1 MKEKLLFAL
10 FIACCAGCWGGGT
23 AQEDSS
29 KGGISIDK
37 GAPYLLL
44 VSYQTPKFADL
55 GEVEIDALDKSPYDG
70 NAVRLNEPVDLEVPS
85 LAAFN
90 ERIDFINNNAEKR
103 FWPWVFVNRIVVP
116 AKADADKR
124 TAEYYRKVNTIEL
137 NEIGVPLEDFLGTF
151 RVALKI
157 AKETNSPGI
166 VLDLEF
172 FNNYDCYSISY
183 VSTRKKI
190 PPADV
195 IAMLTGIGGRLSAIM
210 AEEYQDAVVWFLT
223 TGLSVPDFE
232 AASGGQF
239 YYIAPA
245 YIVLGMVEGAKKRG
259 LWAKFVDGDK
269 TSIGLHSKDLMDLET
284 KINRREKAVAKVM
297 GKYNDI
303 LLPGAVVAPWHDLG
317 LLKGWIKQG
326 VGEKTFYNNIS
337 DFSSTFDCLLSSYP
351 YVWIYASSDAGYN
364 PYNPAVAQLYNN
376 ELAKTKMK
384 FWHRK

>member
-1 MKEKLLFAL
+1 M
-10 FIACCAGCWGGGT
+10 GCGGGGT
-23 AQEDSS
+23 AKEDNS
-29 KGGISIDK
+29 KGGVSIST

-44 VSYQTPKFADL
+44 VSYQTPRFAEL
-55 GEVEIDALDKSPYDG
+55 GEVEIDALEKSPYDG
-70 NAVRLNEPVDLEVPS
+70 TAVRLNEPVDLEVPS
-85 LAAFN
+85 FSGFK
-90 ERIDFINNNAEKR
+90 ERIDFLNDNSEKR
-103 FWPWVFVNRIVVP
+103 FWPWVFANRIVAP
-116 AKADADKR
+116 AKANSDKAA
-124 TAEYYRKVNTIEL
+124 AEYYKKANTIEL
-137 NEIGVPLEDFLGTF
+137 NEIGAPMSDFLSTF

-195 IAMLTGIGGRLSAIM
+195 TAMLAGIGDRMAAVM
-210 AEEYQDAVVWFLT
+210 AEEYQDVVVWFLT

-232 AASGGQF
+232 VTSGGQF

-259 LWAKFVDGDK
+259 LWARFVDGDK
-269 TSIGLHSKDLMDLET
+269 TSIGLYSKDLMDLET
-284 KINRREKAVAKVM
+284 KINRRERAVAPVM
-297 GKYNDI
+297 SKYTDI
-303 LLPGAVVAPWHDLG
+303 LLPGAAVAPWHDLG
-317 LLKGWIKQG
+317 LIKGWIKQG
-326 VGEKTFYNNIS
+326 VGEKTFYNDIS
-337 DFSSTFDCLLSSYP
+337 DFGSTFDCLLSAYP

-364 PYNPAVAQLYNN
+364 PYNPDIAQLYNN
-376 ELAKTKMK
+376 ELVKTKMK